1 MQLNADQEDVIRE
14 LINIGI
20 GRAAATLSELI
31 GTRIELSVPRV
42 ALVLLDDA
50 PEDLFRMPDDPIL
63 AIIQDFRG
71 DILGRSAL
79 VLSHSSG
86 LRLAQLLGEVAEP
99 ADELDLE
106 MSGILAEVGNIM
118 LNSVLGAI
126 ANMIGT
132 HMEYSLPQFCGA
144 RPLGVLL
151 SQWAKDHRAL
161 LMADAEFL
169 VRQYSIHGIDPGRDE
184 DRRTPGYPGC
194 GLRDL
199 GLTPGSRIDADDD
212 EGVRGRTKLGSTAR
226 YSANGGVRHH
236 GRPDDRT
243 LEPDPGRLDR
253 LASRGGDRLEP
264 GRVCT

>member
-126 ANMIGT
+126 ANMMGT
-132 HMEYSLPQFCGA
+132 HMEYSLPQFCSA

-169 VRQYSIHGIDPGRDE
+169 VRQYSIHGSVLVAMKTD
-184 DRRTPGYPGC
+184 
-194 GLRDL
+194 GLQAIL
-199 GLTPGSRIDADDD
+199 DA
-212 EGVRGRTKLGSTAR
+212 VC
-226 YSANGGVRHH
+226 
-236 GRPDDRT
+236 
-243 LEPDPGRLDR
+243 
-253 LASRGGDRLEP
+253 ASRP
-264 GRVCT
+264 NQ